1 MLQTLQSCSRLLLR
15 RNLLYGLDEHS
26 LFTRSM
32 IEQNT
37 PFLGEKVYGR
47 RGIQVQM
54 GMKQDPEW
62 GEEVGEEIL
71 VLLFGH
77 VTLG

>member
-1 MLQTLQSCSRLLLR
+1 
-15 RNLLYGLDEHS
+15 
-26 LFTRSM
+26 M

-47 RGIQVQM
+47 RGIRVQM

-62 GEEVGEEIL
+62 EEEVGEEIL